1 MFMQFST
8 SVYPAVALP
17 SSDVISNPKIREAAE
32 QHVGALQRVSEAH
45 AIAGKLKAGHNL
57 DDLTPDQIASAIATS
72 RDGLTVQAEAR
83 ERLLEALGQ
92 HRAEWTEDTA
102 KQAAKAHTAA
112 VKALRSAQ
120 SALDEYELRS
130 GVLAMLNSGS
140 PELKMRPSDAVY
152 EIGAV
157 RQPLAA
163 VIDKL
168 AAGEDQ

>member
-8 SVYPAVALP
+8 SAYPAVSLP
-17 SSDVISNPKIREAAE
+17 SADVISNPKIRAAAE

-45 AIAGKLKAGHNL
+45 AIAGKLRAGHQL

-72 RDGLTVQAEAR
+72 RDGLTVQATAR
-83 ERLLEALGQ
+83 EGLLEALGQ
-92 HRAEWTEDTA
+92 HRAEWLADTE
-102 KQAAKAHTAA
+102 KRAAKAHAA
-112 VKALRSAQ
+112 ALKAARAARD
-120 SALDEYELRS
+120 ALDEYEVTNGL
-130 GVLAMLNSGS
+130 LAMLNSGS
-140 PELKMRPSDAVY
+140 PELKLRPSDAVF

-168 AAGEDQ
+168 TAAEQA